1 MDLPARTHGIVD
13 NSVSKGYTAPHGDRA
28 QRPGSVSMTA
38 PITLLE
44 DVAAVVKATRIT
56 VKRLRTP
63 ILPRPKA
70 VGCMPW

>member
-1 MDLPARTHGIVD
+1 M
-13 NSVSKGYTAPHGDRA
+13 K
-28 QRPGSVSMTA
+28 A

-70 VGCMPW
+70 VG